1 LQASAFTEEAAMQRS
16 TERIYT
22 THVGSLPRP
31 AALLDLMRAGAGGQA
46 VDSGEL
52 AAAERTAVADVVGW
66 QRAAGLDVV
75 SDGEQSKTGFFAYIG
90 QRLGGFEPR
99 PSLRPASRWQ
109 VEIDAF
115 PEYYAEY
122 LKGAMTGGSAVPGV
136 PLVCTGPVT
145 YIGQDRLR
153 QDLENL
159 RAAVGD
165 AGPDQ
170 VFVPSVAPSGVGRG
184 NEYYPTEEAYL
195 DAVAEALRV
204 EYLAIIDAGF
214 TLQVDDPFLTE
225 VFSYSTA
232 STAERIAEA
241 ERSVAA
247 TNRALRGIPRDR
259 VRLHTCYGINEGPR
273 IFDAPLGDLIDIL
286 LTVNAGAL
294 TFEAGNPRHEYNY
307 HVFESVKLPD
317 DYVLLPGV
325 ISHATNIVEHPD
337 TIADRIVRF
346 AERVGRENVVASAD
360 CGFSSQATY
369 HPEIHPKIIWAK
381 FEALTEGARRATARL
396 W

>member
-1 LQASAFTEEAAMQRS
+1 MQRS

-31 AALLDLMRAGAGGQA
+31 TALLDLMKAEAGGQA
-46 VDSGEL
+46 VDNAEL
-52 AAAERTAVADVVGW
+52 ATAERAAVADVVQR

-90 QRLGGFEPR
+90 QRLSGYEAR
-99 PSLRPASRWQ
+99 PGLSSTSRFQ

-122 LKGAMTGGSAVPGV
+122 LKGAMTGGSAVPSV
-136 PLVCTGPVT
+136 PLVCTGPVS
-145 YIGQDRLR
+145 YIGQDLLR
-153 QDLENL
+153 QDLANL

-165 AGPDQ
+165 AGPDE
-170 VFVPSVAPSGVGRG
+170 VFMPAVAPSGVGG

-195 DAVAEALRV
+195 DAVADALRV
-204 EYLAIIDAGF
+204 EYLAIIEAGF

-232 STAERIAEA
+232 PMADRVAEA
-241 ERSVAA
+241 ERKVAA
-247 TNRALRGIPRDR
+247 INRALRGIPRDR

-273 IFDAPLGDLIDIL
+273 VFDAPLGDLIDTL

-294 TFEAGNPRHEYNY
+294 SFEAGNPRHEYNY

-317 DYVLLPGV
+317 DFVLLPGV

-346 AERVGRENVVASAD
+346 AELVGRENVVASAD

-381 FEALTEGARRATARL
+381 FEALAEGARRATARL